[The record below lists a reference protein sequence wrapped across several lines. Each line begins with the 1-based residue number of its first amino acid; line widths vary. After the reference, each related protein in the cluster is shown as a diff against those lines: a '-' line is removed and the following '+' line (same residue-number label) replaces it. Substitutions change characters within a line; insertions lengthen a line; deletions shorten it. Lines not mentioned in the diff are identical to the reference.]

1 MANSTGL
8 PMNLATPDI
17 SSNQDSSQTQCP
29 QTPCNNKQE
38 KQTFES
44 SSDCQKSFKPPPPPP
59 PPPCVTY
66 FPSSSQT
73 FPKSSNTPSCIPPP
87 PPPPPCPPCLKGK
100 NNSTKGPSLPPPPPY
115 VTFFPSSSQT
125 PPKSSKSPS
134 SIPPPPCPPPSS
146 KGNNNSAK
154 GPPPPPSRPPQ
165 STPLGKYAAPLP
177 KLKPFHWDK
186 VKAAPDQPMVWDMLP
201 HSFKLDE
208 EMIESLFG
216 DNLKNS
222 MKSDEAKNK
231 IPPPS
236 KHILEPKRLQNISIL
251 SKALNVTAEEVCKA
265 LIQGKGLGLQ
275 QLEALVKM
283 VPTKEEEA
291 KLCSYEGDIN
301 ELESVEKFFKEIL
314 EIPFAFLRV
323 EAMLYTE
330 NFEDEVVQFKK
341 SFSMLEE
348 ACKELRSSRL
358 FLKLLEAVL
367 KTGNRMNVGTSRGGA
382 RAFKLDTL
390 LKLAHVKGTD
400 GKTTLL
406 HFVVQE
412 ILLSEGI
419 RVSDSI
425 MGVEQTEE
433 DYRRM
438 GLDRVSGLST
448 ELSNVKETA
457 TIDLNVLASSLSTLS
472 DGLIKLQHLVQ
483 KDLCMDEQNGNFV
496 SSMRSFINYAEKI
509 LKDLQRE
516 EDRVLT
522 QVKEITEY
530 FHGDVSKH
538 EDNPLRIFVIVREFL
553 GMLDHV
559 CKELRSS

>member
-1 MANSTGL
+1 
-8 PMNLATPDI
+8 MNLATPDI
-17 SSNQDSSQTQCP
+17 SSTQDSSQTQCP

-38 KQTFES
+38 KQPFES

-73 FPKSSNTPSCIPPP
+73 FPKSSKAPS
-87 PPPPPCPPCLKGK
+87 
-100 NNSTKGPSLPPPPPY
+100 
-115 VTFFPSSSQT
+115 
-125 PPKSSKSPS
+125 S
-134 SIPPPPCPPPSS
+134 SIPPPPFPPPFS
-146 KGNNNSAK
+146 KGNKNSAN

-186 VKAAPDQPMVWDMLP
+186 VKAAPNQPMVWDMLP

-231 IPPPS
+231 IPSPS
-236 KHILEPKRLQNISIL
+236 KHVLEPKRLQNISIL
-251 SKALNVTAEEVCKA
+251 SKALNVTAKEVCKA

-283 VPTKEEEA
+283 VPTNEEEA

-323 EAMLYTE
+323 EAMLYRE
-330 NFEDEVVQFKK
+330 NFKDEVVQLRK

-425 MGVEQTEE
+425 MGVEQSEE

-457 TIDLNVLASSLSTLS
+457 TIDLNVLASCVSTLS
-472 DGLIKLQHLVQ
+472 DGLATLQHLVQ

-496 SSMRSFINYAEKI
+496 NSMRSFINYAEKI
-509 LKDLQRE
+509 LKDLQGE

-522 QVKEITEY
+522 QVKEITEF

>member
-1 MANSTGL
+1 MGL
-8 PMNLATPDI
+8 VDAI
-17 SSNQDSSQTQCP
+17 
-29 QTPCNNKQE
+29 
-38 KQTFES
+38 
-44 SSDCQKSFKPPPPPP
+44 
-59 PPPCVTY
+59 
-66 FPSSSQT
+66 
-73 FPKSSNTPSCIPPP
+73 
-87 PPPPPCPPCLKGK
+87 
-100 NNSTKGPSLPPPPPY
+100 NSTKQGIEALQPKIEYSLGNFYIAQMNIGTPPY
-115 VTFFPSSSQT
+115 SALLLLDTGTDNTWVQAAECAICFPLKYEGFDYRKSETYYAAALLLPIDVTVFQLRADRTNGFVIDSGSGAT
-125 PPKSSKSPS
+125 FLVPKAYNVTRRSPADRAGFCPGDVVNEFDGKPVE
-134 SIPPPPCPPPSS
+134 SIEEH
-146 KGNNNSAK
+146 
-154 GPPPPPSRPPQ
+154 PPPSRPPQ
-165 STPLGKYAAPLP
+165 SIPLGKHAAPLP

-186 VKAAPDQPMVWDMLP
+186 VKAAPNQPMVWDMLP

-222 MKSDEAKNK
+222 MKSDEEKK
-231 IPPPS
+231 KTPPS
-236 KHILEPKRLQNISIL
+236 KYVFEPKRLQNISIL
-251 SKALNVTAEEVCKA
+251 SKALNVTVEEVCKA

-291 KLCSYEGDIN
+291 KLSSYEGDIN

-323 EAMLYTE
+323 EAMLYRET
-330 NFEDEVVQFKK
+330 FEDEVVQFKK

-419 RVSDSI
+419 RASDSI
-425 MGVEQTEE
+425 MGVEQSEE
-433 DYRRM
+433 DYKRM

-448 ELSNVKETA
+448 ELLGKNPNP
-457 TIDLNVLASSLSTLS
+457 LNVY
-472 DGLIKLQHLVQ
+472 V
-483 KDLCMDEQNGNFV
+483 
-496 SSMRSFINYAEKI
+496 
-509 LKDLQRE
+509 
-516 EDRVLT
+516 
-522 QVKEITEY
+522 
-530 FHGDVSKH
+530 
-538 EDNPLRIFVIVREFL
+538 
-553 GMLDHV
+553 
-559 CKELRSS
+559 